1 MPFSPALRR
10 VLIVTTLGSFL
21 AFLDSS
27 IVNVALRS
35 LSERFDTPLSSIQ
48 WTVTAY
54 LLALAAVLPV
64 SGWAAARFGAKRMY
78 ALAIGVFT
86 LGSLAC
92 GLSDSI
98 GELIAFRAV
107 QGAAA
112 AVAAP
117 VAQMIAVR
125 AAGPERL
132 AKVMSVTGVPTILAP
147 ILGPAVGGL
156 LLDHAGWR
164 WIFLINVPIGALI
177 VVLALRLLERD
188 EATGAGR
195 LDLPGFLLLALGCVG
210 LTYGLNEF
218 GAGSDF
224 VSRQVLPWTVGGVL
238 LLGIFVVHALRAP
251 APLTDLRLYRNARYT
266 AASVANFFLGAAL
279 FGAVILMPLYFQI
292 VRHESPVATGLL
304 LIPQSIGVA
313 IAVGSGSRFV
323 QSLGIGRAVLLGGL
337 VSTVATLPFVLIG
350 AHTSYW
356 LLGAVMVVRGFGVG
370 ATMVPVMT
378 AAFRVIP
385 PTAIADATVQTN
397 VLQRIGGSLSTA
409 ILAAVL
415 QSRLDTATTSAQ
427 QAAGFGTAFWWVLAI
442 GVCATAPAFL
452 LLKAERAGQPAE
464 QPREPAPS
472 AHQ

>member
-10 VLIVTTLGSFL
+10 VLVVTTLGSFL

-35 LSERFDTPLSSIQ
+35 LSDRFDAPLSTIQ
-48 WTVTAY
+48 WLVTAY

-64 SGWAAARFGAKRMY
+64 SGWAAARFGAKRVY
-78 ALAIGVFT
+78 AVAIATFT

-92 GLSDSI
+92 GLADSV

-177 VVLALRLLERD
+177 VVLALRLLPRD
-188 EATGAGR
+188 EAAGAGR
-195 LDLPGFLLLALGCVG
+195 LDLLGFALLALGCVG
-210 LTYGLNEF
+210 LTYGLTEF
-218 GAGSDF
+218 GTHGDF
-224 VSRQVLPWTVGGVL
+224 FSWNVFPWAVGGVL
-238 LLGIFVVHALRAP
+238 LLGVFVVHALRAA
-251 APLTDLRLYRNARYT
+251 APLTDLRLYRNTRYT
-266 AASVANFFLGAAL
+266 AASVANFFLGAVL
-279 FGAVILMPLYFQI
+279 FGSVILMPLYFQI
-292 VRHESPVATGLL
+292 VRHQDPVATGLL

-313 IAVGSGSRFV
+313 IAVGTGSRFI
-323 QSLGIGRAVLLGGL
+323 QSLGIGRAALLGGL
-337 VSTVATLPFVLIG
+337 VSVVATLPFVLVG

-356 LLGAVMVVRGFGVG
+356 LLGAVMVVRGFGIG

-385 PTAIADATVQTN
+385 PTAIADATIQTN

-415 QSRLDTATTSAQ
+415 QSRLDSATTPAQ

-442 GVCATAPAFL
+442 GLCATAPAL
-452 LLKAERAGQPAE
+452 LLAKAERAE
-464 QPREPAPS
+464 QRVQQTREPAPS
-472 AHQ
+472 VRQ

>member
-27 IVNVALRS
+27 IVNVALHS
-35 LSERFDTPLSSIQ
+35 LSDRFDTTLSTIQ

-78 ALAIGVFT
+78 ALSIGAFT

-92 GLSDSI
+92 GLSHSI

-132 AKVMSVTGVPTILAP
+132 AKVMSVAGVPTILAP

-177 VVLALRLLERD
+177 VVLALRLLEPD
-188 EATGAGR
+188 EATEAGR
-195 LDLPGFLLLALGCVG
+195 LDLLGFLMLALGCVG

-218 GAGSDF
+218 GTRGDF
-224 VSRQVLPWTVGGVL
+224 ATWHVLPWVVGGVL
-238 LLGIFVVHALRAP
+238 LLAAFVIYGLRATV
-251 APLTDLRLYRNARYT
+251 PLTDLRLYRNARYT
-266 AASVANFFLGAAL
+266 AASVANFFLGAVL
-279 FGAVILMPLYFQI
+279 FGSVILMPLYFQI
-292 VRHESPVATGLL
+292 VRHESPVATGML

-313 IAVGSGSRFV
+313 IAVGSGSKFV
-323 QSLGIGRAVLLGGL
+323 ESLGIGRAALLGGL
-337 VSTVATLPFVLIG
+337 VSTVGTLPFVLVG

-356 LLGAVMVVRGFGVG
+356 LLGVVMVLRGFGIG
-370 ATMVPVMT
+370 ATMVPVMA

-415 QSRLDTATTSAQ
+415 QSRLDSATTPAQ
-427 QAAGFGTAFWWVLAI
+427 QAAGFGTAFWGVLAI
-442 GVCATAPAFL
+442 GLCATAPAFL
-452 LLKAERAGQPAE
+452 LLKAEPAGRPAE
-464 QPREPAPS
+464 QHHEPAAS
-472 AHQ
+472 GHQ